1 MDIFFLIYEYSW
13 CQSFWRHKMSSHW
26 DAIRTVQRR
35 KNIRP
40 HQCYGF
46 FDPRI
51 ILNSHHVR
59 VFSTRGFERSEVD
72 NYTSL
77 APIDFERLPPRSP
90 LSFGRSLL
98 LMEGKKNTT
107 PTSTLLFLCFTFLY
121 NFFLLPA
128 EKERCYGKTF
138 QGCCLGKLSLSI
150 VSKEGN
156 I

>member
-1 MDIFFLIYEYSW
+1 MGILYLIYGNSW

-26 DAIRTVQRR
+26 DVIRTVQRR

-51 ILNSHHVR
+51 ILNSQHVR

-77 APIDFERLPPRSP
+77 APIDFERLLPKPP

-98 LMEGKKNTT
+98 LMEGKRNTT
-107 PTSTLLFLCFTFLY
+107 PTSTLLFYFFTFLY
-121 NFFLLPA
+121 IFFISSWGRMLLQENLPRMQFG
-128 EKERCYGKTF
+128 KIVFIRCF
-138 QGCCLGKLSLSI
+138 
-150 VSKEGN
+150 
-156 I
+156 